1 MSTALPA
8 FGLSR
13 TCNLADFPGVVTVAG
28 WQQAI
33 ADLAWAQWSSTYHI
47 LSREQTV
54 CDNYSGTPFIA
65 PGSQPLYRYP
75 GQRENGAITRAIPA
89 LFGLCVLDR
98 IEAPVSYLLRAA
110 QVLRPQGLLFLT
122 FAFWNAEGPD
132 IAAGHE
138 RRTRIYDAE
147 SWKKLVKESRRMG
160 FQTFGGMDWRY
171 HGHKLDDH
179 TLASL
184 VLTRR

>member
-1 MSTALPA
+1 VSASPPA

-13 TCNLADFPGVVTVAG
+13 TCNLTDFPGVVTVAG
-28 WQQAI
+28 WQQAL
-33 ADLAWAQWSSTYHI
+33 ADCAWAQWCAEYHI

-54 CDNYSGTPFIA
+54 CDNYSGVAFQA
-65 PGSQPLYRYP
+65 PGPAPLYRYP
-75 GQRENGAITRAIPA
+75 GGRQSEITRAIPA

-98 IEAPVSYLLRAA
+98 IEAPINYLTRAG
-110 QVLRPQGLLFLT
+110 QVLRPKGMLFLT
-122 FAFWNAEGPD
+122 FTFWNAEGD
-132 IAAGHE
+132 DVAAGHE
-138 RRTRIYDAE
+138 ERRRIYDAE
-147 SWKKLVKESRRMG
+147 SWRKLIKEARRSG

-171 HGHKLDDH
+171 NGHKLDDH